1 MAHDFMAVKSYSG
14 HEIMGDNR
22 FLLAAAGGASTNP
35 DSLSTTFTT
44 LHASHP
50 PPTHPPTRRARE
62 GGRPNFLVVGGGWV
76 GAAAA
81 FPPRQLALPVGAE
94 QPPLHASAAE
104 DLARPGS
111 ARRRQAADDNLLS
124 IACRTDAAPNRA
136 PTAHVLIPIAR
147 ERGVQPLAHRRGH
160 ESCSPAAKCMRARA
174 RNARCSPSLR

>member
-1 MAHDFMAVKSYSG
+1 MKSWGTTDFSW
-14 HEIMGDNR
+14 R
-22 FLLAAAGGASTNP
+22 PPGGPPPTP
-35 DSLSTTFTT
+35 THYLQLSPPFT
-44 LHASHP
+44 LHTHH
-50 PPTHPPTRRARE
+50 PPTHPPGAHEKVGART
-62 GGRPNFLVVGGGWV
+62 FLWWVVGGWV